1 MFAENLDKKI
11 VLILNKNW
19 IPINATTPR
28 LALTLLYTDNA
39 KGLIIDQDHFE
50 PVPWREWIKIT
61 PNDND
66 HVIGLVGKII
76 KIPTVI
82 LLTYFDKIPRQK
94 LKFTNKHL
102 WQRDNFTCQYTGK
115 KLTKNTGN
123 VDHIIPKSR
132 GGKTSW
138 ENCVLAHKDVNAQK
152 GDLPLS
158 QTHLKL
164 LKQPKE
170 PKFMPVSFS
179 ISNEHNIKDW
189 ELFIDCIKSD

>member
-19 IPINATTPR
+19 IPINATTPKH
-28 LALTLLYTDNA
+28 ALTLVYTDNA
-39 KGLIIDQDHFE
+39 KGLIINQDCFE
-50 PVPWREWIKIT
+50 PVPWKEWIKIT
-61 PNDND
+61 PIADD
-66 HVIGLVGKII
+66 YIIRLVGKTI

-82 LLTYFDKIPRQK
+82 LLTHFDKIPKQK

-102 WQRDNFTCQYTGK
+102 WQRDGFTCQYTGK

-152 GDLPLS
+152 GDLLLS
-158 QTHLKL
+158 QTNFKL

-170 PKFMPVSFS
+170 PKTMPVSFS
-179 ISNEHNIKDW
+179 IINTHDIKDW
-189 ELFIDCIKSD
+189 ELFISCLKSN